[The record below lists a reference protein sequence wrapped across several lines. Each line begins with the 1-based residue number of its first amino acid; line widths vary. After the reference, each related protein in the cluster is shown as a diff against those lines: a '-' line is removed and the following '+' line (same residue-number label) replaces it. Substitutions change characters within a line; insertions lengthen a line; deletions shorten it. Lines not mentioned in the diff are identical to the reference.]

1 MGHTSG
7 ALFAEKL
14 SSLEDNKIPLSRLQ
28 SLERDGPN
36 GNETVWNKLNEQIP
50 KGKSMVNISIYNLH
64 ACQYFP
70 EKSSS
75 VW

>member
-14 SSLEDNKIPLSRLQ
+14 SSLEDNKIPLSQLQ
-28 SLERDGPN
+28 SLESDGPN
-36 GNETVWNKLNEQIP
+36 CNETAWNKLNEQIP
-50 KGKSMVNISIYNLH
+50 ERKSVVNISIYNLH